1 MIAVTKPAPR
11 EPWWMR
17 DLAGQPRFTVPFGC
31 FDDYPRA
38 GAGSASAGPTSAGAI
53 LGLGQLRRA

>member
-1 MIAVTKPAPR
+1 MIAVTNPAPR

-31 FDDYPRA
+31 FDDYREPE
-38 GAGSASAGPTSAGAI
+38 PDQM
-53 LGLGQLRRA
+53 GLFGG